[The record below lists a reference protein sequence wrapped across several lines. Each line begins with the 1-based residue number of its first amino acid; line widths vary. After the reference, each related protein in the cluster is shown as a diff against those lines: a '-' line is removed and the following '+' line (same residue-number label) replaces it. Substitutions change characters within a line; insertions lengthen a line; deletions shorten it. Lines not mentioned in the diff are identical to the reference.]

1 MKQYAKV
8 SNTNSKLGGQIYSIN
23 LPPVVTCRADAP
35 CFKGVA
41 TVAVCPFS
49 LSFLILK

>member
-23 LPPVVTCRADAP
+23 LPPIVTCRSNAP
-35 CFKGVA
+35 C
-41 TVAVCPFS
+41 
-49 LSFLILK
+49 LKDVMLVKEIGYSRMLKTH